1 MVGLIGIFVYMKSS
15 GILNYMSSAEEFK
28 KYIEGYGKKA
38 IQCFFYCSVHIRYY
52 CSNTQQCKF
61 SGRWGGSIWH
71 VGGFIFFISIL
82 AILSG
87 STVVFIL
94 GRRFGRTFAEQ
105 FINPKLLNKYE
116 QHFSSKKGG
125 ELLLILLLFLPF
137 FPDDAIGL
145 QQDLVR

>member
-1 MVGLIGIFVYMKSS
+1 MWG
-15 GILNYMSSAEEFK
+15 
-28 KYIEGYGKKA
+28 
-38 IQCFFYCSVHIRYY
+38 VH
-52 CSNTQQCKF
+52 
-61 SGRWGGSIWH
+61 
-71 VGGFIFFISIL
+71 FFISIL

-145 QQDLVR
+145 